1 MSNLRWLYTVRAFRS
16 FTTAFLTVAF
26 PLYLAQGGYSSAKIG
41 WTLTASG
48 VLTGLLVIG
57 VGIGGDALGRRL
69 VIIVLGILSV
79 VGSGLLAVTD
89 AFWVVV
95 LASGL
100 GGVGR
105 GGGAGSGG
113 SWGPVFPAEQP
124 LLTASVTDQHRTE
137 AFGKISFIGVIAGA
151 VGSLVAGLPDLLHR
165 AGWSWLGAYH
175 VLFGLAA
182 VLSLGMVAAS
192 FPIRE
197 PKRQNRIGG
206 SGSPPL
212 SPWQLTRRLALT
224 NALNGLGFGF
234 LGPLLTYWFYL
245 RYHAGPAQLAVLY
258 TLVNLVA
265 ALPYLGAARL
275 TERWG
280 AVRTITITRT
290 LGLMSLLAMVFTPS
304 FWWAG
309 GAYALRM
316 ALNSLGMPARQSFAM
331 GVSDDRYRSRV
342 SAFSQLPSQV
352 TAMISPAIG
361 GSLIDSIINIPI
373 FGAVVFMG
381 ANVVAY
387 WLAFRRVKPPEEL
400 GMTAAASE
408 TGR

>member
-48 VLTGLLVIG
+48 FLTGLLVIG
-57 VGIGGDALGRRL
+57 VGIGGDTLGRRL
-69 VIIVLGILSV
+69 VIIVLGVLSV
-79 VGSGLLAVTD
+79 VGAGLLAVTD

-124 LLTASVTDQHRTE
+124 LLTASVTDQNRTA

-151 VGSLVAGLPDLLHR
+151 VGSLVAGLPDLLHQ
-165 AGWSWLGAYH
+165 AGWSWSGAYH
-175 VLFGLAA
+175 VLFALAA
-182 VLSLGMVAAS
+182 LLSLGMVAATL
-192 FPIRE
+192 PIRE
-197 PKRQNRIGG
+197 VKTESPTE
-206 SGSPPL
+206 SAASPPL

-245 RYHAGPAQLAVLY
+245 RYHVGPAQLAVLY
-258 TLVNLVA
+258 TLVNLVS

-275 TERWG
+275 AARWG
-280 AVRTITITRT
+280 SVRTITITRT
-290 LGLMSLLAMVFTPS
+290 LGLISLLAMVWTPS
-304 FWWAG
+304 FWLAG
-309 GAYALRM
+309 MAYALRM

-331 GVSDDRYRSRV
+331 GVSDERYRSRV

-352 TAMISPAIG
+352 TAMVSPAIG
-361 GSLIDSIINIPI
+361 GSLIDSMINIPI

-387 WLAFRRVKPPEEL
+387 WFAFRRVKPPEEQPNSV
-400 GMTAAASE
+400 TSE
-408 TGR
+408 TRA